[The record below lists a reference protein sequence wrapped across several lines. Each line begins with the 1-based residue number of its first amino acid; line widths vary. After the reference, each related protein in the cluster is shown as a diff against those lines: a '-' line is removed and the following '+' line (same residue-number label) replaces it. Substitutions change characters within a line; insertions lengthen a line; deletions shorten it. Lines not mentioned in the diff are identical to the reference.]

1 MGDYDFGLIGLAVMG
16 ENLVLNVERNG
27 FSVAVYNR
35 TTSVM
40 NEFVSGPA
48 AGKKIGGA
56 AEIKD
61 FVAMLKRPRKIQI
74 MVKAGPPVDAVIH
87 QLLPFLEPGDLIID
101 GGNSYFQDTERRL
114 TDLAEKGFLFMGLGV
129 SGGEE
134 GALWGPSLM
143 PGASGEAYAL
153 MEPILTAIAAK
164 APSDGAPCV
173 TYLGPGGAG
182 HYVKM
187 VHNGIEYG
195 DMQLIAESYDSLK
208 RVLGL
213 SNAEL
218 DDTFEEWNK
227 AQLNSVL
234 IALTAQ
240 IFRKK
245 DDQGKAGELV
255 DYVVDAA
262 QKKGTGKWTTQN
274 AFDLGAPTHTMT
286 ATIEARSISAL

>member
-61 FVAMLKRPRKIQI
+61 FLGMLKRPRKIQI
-74 MVKAGPPVDAVIH
+74 MVKAGPPVGAVVH

-101 GGNSYFQDTERRL
+101 GGHSYFHDTERRL
-114 TDLAEKGFLFMGLGV
+114 TELAEKGILFMGLGV

-143 PGASGEAYAL
+143 PGGSREAYGL
-153 MEPILTAIAAK
+153 RGPILTPLPPK
-164 APSDGAPCV
+164 APSDGAPCL
-173 TYLGPGGAG
+173 THLEPGGG
-182 HYVKM
+182 GRYRKM
-187 VHNGIEYG
+187 DHSGIESCE
-195 DMQLIAESYDSLK
+195 MQLIAESYDILK
-208 RVLGL
+208 
-213 SNAEL
+213 
-218 DDTFEEWNK
+218 
-227 AQLNSVL
+227 
-234 IALTAQ
+234 
-240 IFRKK
+240 
-245 DDQGKAGELV
+245 
-255 DYVVDAA
+255 
-262 QKKGTGKWTTQN
+262 
-274 AFDLGAPTHTMT
+274 
-286 ATIEARSISAL
+286 